1 MIPLIPAKAGTQC
14 FGRTAYGASADR
26 DPAHRGFAKT
36 CIPAFAGMHGN
47 VERKGGINSRDL
59 G

>member
-14 FGRTAYGASADR
+14 FGRTAYEASADR

-36 CIPAFAGMHGN
+36 WVPAFPGMHED